1 MSILKVLKAAL
12 LKKSVMDAIWMMFTY
27 LILLLVLAVMFF
39 PVFWMLSTSLK
50 PVSEVYQ
57 MPPRW
62 LPSNITIENYIKL
75 FSGYVPFPLY
85 LRNSLITCIITAL
98 LASAGATLASYALSR
113 LRFPAKR
120 PYLLAILA
128 TQMFPHVLLLLSL
141 YVTYRELKIYDTH
154 LGLIVAFTTFAIPFS
169 VWMMKGFFD
178 SVPVEIEEAALI
190 DGCTR
195 MQALRLVVL
204 PSVIPGLM
212 AVGLFSFLE
221 AWNNLLYPLTLAT
234 SNEVR
239 TLPPGLLLSFL
250 GQFKQDWG
258 GMMAASVIVTIPTT
272 IVFIFLQR
280 YLVQGLTAG
289 AVKG

>member
-1 MSILKVLKAAL
+1 MFKR
-12 LKKSVMDAIWMMFTY
+12 KSVQDRLWLVATY
-27 LILLLVLAVMFF
+27 LLLFLLLAILFF

-50 PVSEVYQ
+50 PVDEVYSI
-57 MPPRW
+57 PPRW
-62 LPSNITIENYIKL
+62 LPSRLTLENYVKL
-75 FSGYVPFPLY
+75 FSGYVPFTLY
-85 LRNSLITCIITAL
+85 MRNSAITCAFTSL
-98 LASAGATLASYALSR
+98 LATTGATLAAYALSR
-113 LRFPAKR
+113 LRFPGKR

-141 YVTYRELKIYDTH
+141 YVSYRELGIYDTH
-154 LGLIVAFTTFAIPFS
+154 FGLIIAFTTFAIPFS

-195 MQALRLVVL
+195 LQSLRLVVI
-204 PSVIPGLM
+204 PSVVPGLM

-258 GMMAASVIVTIPTT
+258 GMMAASVVVTIPTT
-272 IVFIFLQR
+272 LVFIFLQR

>member
-1 MSILKVLKAAL
+1 
-12 LKKSVMDAIWMMFTY
+12 
-27 LILLLVLAVMFF
+27 
-39 PVFWMLSTSLK
+39 MLSTSLK
-50 PVSEVYQ
+50 PAGDVYSI
-57 MPPRW
+57 PPRW
-62 LPSNITIENYIKL
+62 LPSEIIFSNYTKL

-85 LRNSLITCIITAL
+85 LRNSFITCLSTSL
-98 LASAGATLASYALSR
+98 LATAGATLAAYALAR

-120 PYLLAILA
+120 PYLLGILA

-141 YVTYRELKIYDTH
+141 YVTYRETGLYDTH
-154 LGLIVAFTTFAIPFS
+154 LGLILAFTTFAVPFS
-169 VWMMKGFFD
+169 VWMMKGFFE

-195 MQALRLVVL
+195 LQALWLVVL
-204 PSVIPGLM
+204 PSVLPGLM
-212 AVGLFSFLE
+212 AVSLFAFLE

-234 SNEVR
+234 SNTVR
-239 TLPPGLLLSFL
+239 TIPPGMLLSFL

-258 GMMAASVIVTIPTT
+258 GMMAASVVVTIPTT

>member
-1 MSILKVLKAAL
+1 MTMR
-12 LKKSVMDAIWMMFTY
+12 KSVNETIWRVVTY
-27 LILLLVLAVMFF
+27 ILLFLILGLMFF
-39 PVFWMLSTSLK
+39 PVYWMLVTSFK
-50 PVSEVYQ
+50 IAGEVYQ
-57 MPPRW
+57 IPPRW
-62 LPSNITIENYIKL
+62 LPSTWTIQNYVKL

-85 LRNSLITCIITAL
+85 LRNSIIACLVTSL
-98 LASAGATLASYALSR
+98 LATAGATLAAYALSR

-120 PYLLAILA
+120 TYLLAILA

-141 YVTYRELKIYDTH
+141 YVTYRELKLYDT
-154 LGLIVAFTTFAIPFS
+154 LTGLIIAFTTFAIPFS

-195 MQALRLVVL
+195 MQALRIVVL
-204 PSVIPGLM
+204 PSVVPGLL

-258 GMMAASVIVTIPTT
+258 GMMAASVVVTIPTT

-280 YLVQGLTAG
+280 YLIQGLTAG